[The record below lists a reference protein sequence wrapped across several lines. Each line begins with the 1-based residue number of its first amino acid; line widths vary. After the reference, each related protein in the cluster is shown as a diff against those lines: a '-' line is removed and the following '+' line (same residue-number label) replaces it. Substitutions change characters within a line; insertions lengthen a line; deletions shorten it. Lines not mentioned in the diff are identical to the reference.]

1 MRLLLCSLAA
11 CMAATPLA
19 AQTPAPT
26 SPPVTGSTLT
36 LEEALAMARGN
47 NPAYLQTVEGRTR
60 AAAQLRSAYG
70 ALLPDLHSSFS
81 TAFRQG
87 RQQFFGGVALGAT
100 ADIISSS
107 YSINTSLT
115 LNPGVLLAPRV
126 ERANLSATEAEISA
140 GAQQLESDVATQYLG
155 VLQQQA
161 RAELQDTLVATAEA
175 QLELARVRAS
185 VGSATQLDVQRAEVE
200 LGQRRVNVLQ
210 ARNQAEIEKLR
221 LFQLL
226 GVDQPEGVRLTTEF
240 PITRPELSLD
250 QLLGMAEQTNPGT
263 EAMRARGRAADVGVK
278 QARGQ
283 YLPSLTLRTGLG
295 GYTSEYTDSEF
306 LVNQQT
312 MSMRGACQQENDVR
326 AIVGLP
332 PSNPDCASLT
342 VSPDVAARL
351 RAENDAFPFS
361 FDREPWQISATL
373 SLPIFNNFQREQRV
387 QEAQVQRNETRYRL
401 RAQELKVNADVT
413 AAYRT
418 LETSYQTVQLQE
430 QNARLAR
437 EALRLAQERYR
448 VGANT
453 FVEVSQAR
461 DEYAQ
466 AEADRINSVYEYHKA
481 YAALENAVGRRLR

>member
-11 CMAATPLA
+11 CMAATPLV
-19 AQTPAPT
+19 AQTPAPA
-26 SPPVTGSTLT
+26 SSPVTGTALT
-36 LEEALAMARGN
+36 LDEALAMARGN

-70 ALLPDLHSSFS
+70 ALLPNLNSSF
-81 TAFRQG
+81 TTGFRQG

-100 ADIISSS
+100 SDLITSQYNLS
-107 YSINTSLT
+107 TSLT
-115 LNPGVLLAPRV
+115 LNPSVFLGPRAQ
-126 ERANLSATEAEISA
+126 RANLTATEAEITA
-140 GAQQLESDVATQYLG
+140 GAQQLESDVATQYLA

-161 RAELQDTLVATAEA
+161 RAALQDTLVATAEA

-210 ARNQAEIEKLR
+210 ARNQAEVEKLR

-226 GVDQPEGVRLTTEF
+226 GVDQPEGVQLTTEF

-250 QLLGMAEQTNPGT
+250 QLLGMAQQSNPST
-263 EAMRARGRAADVGVK
+263 EAARARGRAADVGVK

-283 YLPSLTLRTGLG
+283 YLPSLTVSTGIG

-312 MSMRGACQQENDVR
+312 MNLRGACAQENELR
-326 AIVGLP
+326 AMVGLP
-332 PSNPDCASLT
+332 PSNPDCSSLT
-342 VSPDVAARL
+342 VSPETAARL
-351 RAENDAFPFS
+351 RAQNNAFPFS
-361 FDREPWQISATL
+361 FDRDPWQISATL
-373 SLPIFNNFQREQRV
+373 SLPIFNNFQREQRL
-387 QEAQVQRNETRYRL
+387 QEAQVQRNESRHRL
-401 RAQELKVNADVT
+401 RAQELKVNADVS

-453 FVEVSQAR
+453 FVEVSQSR
-461 DEYAQ
+461 DEYAR
-466 AEADRINSVYEYHKA
+466 AEADRINAVYEYHKA

>member
-1 MRLLLCSLAA
+1 MRLLLCSLVA
-11 CMAATPLA
+11 CMAATPLV
-19 AQTPAPT
+19 AQTPAPNAA
-26 SPPVTGSTLT
+26 PVTGSTLT
-36 LEEALAMARGN
+36 LDEALGLARSN

-70 ALLPDLHSSFS
+70 ALLPDLRSSF
-81 TAFRQG
+81 TTGFRQG
-87 RQQFFGGVALGAT
+87 RQQFFGGVPLGAT
-100 ADIISSS
+100 SDLISSQ
-107 YSINTSLT
+107 YSINTALT
-115 LNPGVLLAPRV
+115 INPTVLLGPRLQ
-126 ERANLSATEAEISA
+126 RANQDATEAEITAS
-140 GAQQLESDVATQYLG
+140 AQQLSSNVATQYLS
-155 VLQQQA
+155 VLQQEA
-161 RAELQDTLVATAEA
+161 RAQLQDTLVATAEA

-210 ARNQAEIEKLR
+210 ARNQAEVEKLR
-221 LFQLL
+221 LFQMM

-250 QLLGMAEQTNPGT
+250 QLLGMAEQGNPNT
-263 EAMRARGRAADVGVK
+263 VALRERGRAADVGVQ

-283 YLPSLTLRTGLG
+283 YLPSLTVSTGIG

-312 MSMRGACQQENDVR
+312 MGLRNSCRDENDLR
-326 AIVGLP
+326 EMVGLP

-342 VSPDVAARL
+342 LSPERAAQL
-351 RAENDAFPFS
+351 RAQNDVFPFS
-361 FDREPWQISATL
+361 FDRDPWQISATL
-373 SLPIFNNFQREQRV
+373 SLPIFNNFQREQRM

-401 RAQELKVNADVT
+401 RAQELQARADVT

-453 FVEVSQAR
+453 FVEVSQSR

-466 AEADRINSVYEYHKA
+466 AEADRINAVYEYHKA

>member
-11 CMAATPLA
+11 CLAATPLV
-19 AQTPAPT
+19 AQTPSPNPAPAA
-26 SPPVTGSTLT
+26 GSTLT
-36 LEEALAMARGN
+36 LDEALGLARSN
-47 NPAYLQTVEGRTR
+47 NPAFLQTVEGRTR

-70 ALLPDLHSSFS
+70 ALLPDLRSSF
-81 TAFRQG
+81 TTGFRQG

-100 ADIISSS
+100 GDLITSS
-107 YSINTSLT
+107 YDLSTSLT
-115 LNPGVLLAPRV
+115 LNQSVLLGPRAQK
-126 ERANLSATEAEISA
+126 ANQNATEAEITA
-140 GAQQLESDVATQYLG
+140 GAQQLSSDVATQYLA
-155 VLQQQA
+155 VLQQEA
-161 RAELQDTLVATAEA
+161 RAALQDTLVATAEA

-210 ARNQAEIEKLR
+210 ARNQAEVEKLR
-221 LFQLL
+221 LFQMM
-226 GVDQPEGVRLTTEF
+226 GVEQPEGVRLTTEF

-250 QLLGMAEQTNPGT
+250 QLLGMAQQGNPGT
-263 EAMRARGRAADVGVK
+263 VALRERGRAADVGVS

-283 YLPSLTLRTGLG
+283 YLPSLTLSTGIG
-295 GYTSEYTDSEF
+295 GYTSEFTDANF
-306 LVNQQT
+306 LVDQQT
-312 MSMRGACQQENDVR
+312 MSMRGSCMQENELR

-332 PSNPDCASLT
+332 PSNPNCASLT
-342 VSPDVAARL
+342 LSPERVAQL
-351 RAENDAFPFS
+351 RADNDAFPFA
-361 FDREPWQISATL
+361 FDRDPWQISATL
-373 SLPIFNNFQREQRV
+373 SLPIFNNFQREQRL

-401 RAQELKVNADVT
+401 RAQELKVKADVT

-461 DEYAQ
+461 DEYAR
-466 AEADRINSVYEYHKA
+466 AEADRINALYEYHKA